1 MDEVL
6 SIKCIPNNDEKYISF
21 SLRFKLKRITKWDPK
36 GEEWIEVVIPHE
48 IRFLDSFKFTLAG
61 LEGLVKNLSLK
72 DLKETNRFFGE
83 KIDLVSRK
91 GVYPYE
97 YMDDFEK
104 FKKQS
109 LPKKTSF
116 FSRLKQEKISEE
128 EKNLLWKKA
137 NPLLEN
143 SQDNSSFAGM
153 ILFPPKSFSGK
164 QEGK

>member
-1 MDEVL
+1 ML
-6 SIKCIPNNDEKYISF
+6 F
-21 SLRFKLKRITKWDPK
+21 HTKFD
-36 GEEWIEVVIPHE
+36 
-48 IRFLDSFKFTLAG
+48 FLDSFKFTLAG
-61 LEGLVKNLSLK
+61 LDGLVKNLSLE

-116 FSRLKQEKISEE
+116 FSRLKQEKVSDEDFE
-128 EKNLLWKKA
+128 HAQKSGKNL
-137 NPLLEN
+137 
-143 SQDNSSFAGM
+143 S
-153 ILFPPKSFSGK
+153 
-164 QEGK
+164 